1 MIFAELQ
8 CTATVTTQSLSVRVG
23 LVALSASTKLSFP
36 NDIVELPAEGT
47 ETELPACADE
57 WNQQNGISCEQA
69 HALLMG
75 SMFGCDESGEW
86 PDWAAA
92 AAFKIPQGHC
102 QCVQPAQGPIGGING
117 GSWSGRR

>member
-1 MIFAELQ
+1 MDATHSELPLMAAVNHPS
-8 CTATVTTQSLSVRVG
+8 THHVVFVVRG
-23 LVALSASTKLSFP
+23 RSGYF
-36 NDIVELPAEGT
+36 EPAEGT

-102 QCVQPAQGPIGGING
+102 QCVQPAQGPIGGIN
-117 GSWSGRR
+117 